1 MIRINEINEEL
12 QILETEICVRR
23 LKVNKLKKEKAE
35 LLCPYKIGDI
45 ITNNHTNQKAVLERI
60 DAGYGDYF
68 LQGRLILKDGTE
80 SKTIQELWH
89 SAWGEN
95 KP

>member
-1 MIRINEINEEL
+1 MIRVNEINEEL
-12 QILETEICVRR
+12 RILDTEISVRR
-23 LKVNKLKKEKAE
+23 LKVDKLKKEKAK

-80 SKTIQELWH
+80 STTIRKLWH
-89 SAWGEN
+89 PAWREN